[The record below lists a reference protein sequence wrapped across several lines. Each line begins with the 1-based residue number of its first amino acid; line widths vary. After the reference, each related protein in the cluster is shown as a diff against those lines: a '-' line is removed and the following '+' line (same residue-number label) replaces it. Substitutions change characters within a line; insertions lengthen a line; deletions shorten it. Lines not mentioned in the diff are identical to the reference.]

1 MKKSLLAIPLAV
13 LAVSVP
19 LGAALA
25 AGEKPVSVRA
35 GDLIFTVTGNAS
47 PKKLPRRGL
56 APVSFHTSGR
66 IATVDGGHP
75 PALSEVTLDTG
86 KAGTIEADKFPSCAQ
101 GRLEATT
108 TEQAKER
115 LRGRHRRHRP
125 RRSRGPVPRIGAV
138 HGEGPAPPLQ
148 RRGEERQSPAPGP
161 RLRQCP
167 RPDGDRHPGLD
178 QPRAQRAVSPALG
191 RNDPGHRGRRR
202 LGDLLL
208 FQHRPQGLP
217 DRELQQWP
225 LLRPSGSEVPLRPEP
240 CRQLRETLHPDRLM
254 RQRRDSNPRPPA

>member
-47 PKKLPRRGL
+47 PRKLPRRGL

-86 KAGTIEADKFPSCAQ
+86 KAGNIEADKFPSCAQ

-108 TEQAKER
+108 TEQAKNAC
-115 LRGRHRRHRP
+115 GDAIV
-125 RRSRGPVPRIGAV
+125 GTG
-138 HGEGPAPPLQ
+138 
-148 RRGEERQSPAPGP
+148 RGEVEVQFPESAPFTAKGP
-161 RLRQCP
+161 
-167 RPDGDRHPGLD
+167 
-178 QPRAQRAVSPALG
+178 
-191 RNDPGHRGRRR
+191 
-202 LGDLLL
+202 LLL
-208 FQHRPQGLP
+208 FNGGEKDGKALLLVHAYVNVPAPTAIVTQVWTNREHKGPYRLHSVATIPVIAGGAGSVTYFSFNI
-217 DRELQQWP
+217 DRKGYLTANCSNGHFSAHLEAKF
-225 LLRPSGSEVPLRPEP
+225 RSGPSLVASFQKP
-240 CRQLRETLHPDRLM
+240 CTPIG
-254 RQRRDSNPRPPA
+254 